1 MPADAQQLLDTL
13 AQQRGAMLQL
23 LERLTLIESPSS
35 DASTQL
41 PVQRLIADQLQA
53 LDFRARPLAGRSTG
67 GALFASPV
75 RRTRSRQVQLLL
87 GHYDTVW
94 PVGTLRDMPF
104 QVDDN
109 IVRGPGVFDMKGG
122 IVQIVFALKAVAALG
137 AEPAVTPVVLLNSDE
152 EIGSRESTRHI
163 KRLARIANRALVME
177 PSMGP
182 EGTIKTTRKGVGR
195 FTVRARGKAA
205 HAGLDPESG
214 ASAILELSHV
224 IQKLFGLNDPQQG
237 VSVNV
242 GTIDGGIRPN
252 VIAPESTAVIDVR
265 VQSQADAERV
275 SAAIAEIRPETP
287 GVELEIDGYIGRPPL
302 EPTPANQA
310 LWQLATELGA
320 ALGLSLEEG
329 LAGGGSDGSTVSQY
343 TATLDGLGPVGDGA
357 HARHEHLLIDR
368 TIERTALLAMLI
380 MAPSLEVAN
389 EPN

>member
-1 MPADAQQLLDTL
+1 MPADAQVLLDAL
-13 AQQRGAMLQL
+13 VQQRGAMLQL

-41 PVQRLIADQLQA
+41 PVQRVISDQLQA
-53 LDFRARPLAGRSTG
+53 LGYRTRPLSGRSTG
-67 GALFASPV
+67 GALFASPAQ
-75 RRTRSRQVQLLL
+75 RTRGQPVQLLL

-104 QVDDN
+104 QVDGN

-122 IVQIVFALKAVAALG
+122 IVQIVFALQTLAALG
-137 AEPAVTPVVLLNSDE
+137 SAPAVTPVILLNSDE

-275 SAAIAEIRPETP
+275 SAEISAIRPQTP
-287 GVELEIDGYIGRPPL
+287 GVELEIDGFIGRPPL

-310 LWQLATELGA
+310 LWQLATGLGRE
-320 ALGLSLEEG
+320 LGLSLEEG
-329 LAGGGSDGSTVSQY
+329 LAGGGSDGSTASQY

-380 MAPSLEVAN
+380 QAPPLEVAR
-389 EPN
+389 EPA

>member
-1 MPADAQQLLDTL
+1 MAGFAQQLLATL
-13 AQQRGAMLQL
+13 ERQRGSMLQL
-23 LERLTLIESPSS
+23 LERLALIESPSS
-35 DASTQL
+35 DAGTQL
-41 PVQRLIADQLQA
+41 PVRRLISDQLEA
-53 LDFRARPLAGRSTG
+53 LGFRVRPLPGRSTG
-67 GALFASPV
+67 GALFASPAK
-75 RRTRSRQVQLLL
+75 RSRGQPVQLLL

-104 QVDDN
+104 EVDGN

-122 IVQIVFALKAVAALG
+122 IVQIVFALQAVTALG
-137 AEPAVTPVVLLNSDE
+137 AETTVTPVILLNSDE

-163 KRLARIANRALVME
+163 RRLASIANRALVME

-224 IQKLFGLNDPQQG
+224 IQKLFGLNDPEQG

-265 VQSQADAERV
+265 VKNQADAERV
-275 SAAIAEIRPETP
+275 TAAIAGIRPETP
-287 GVELEIDGYIGRPPL
+287 GVELDIDGFIGRPPL

-310 LWQLATELGA
+310 LWQLARELGTELE
-320 ALGLSLEEG
+320 LTLEEG
-329 LAGGGSDGSTVSQY
+329 LAGGGSDGSTASQY

-380 MAPSLEVAN
+380 MAPPLKVIHEHA
-389 EPN
+389 

>member
-1 MPADAQQLLDTL
+1 MSSQAGRLLEIL
-13 AQQRGAMLQL
+13 ENQRGAMLQL

-35 DASTQL
+35 DAGTQL
-41 PVQRLIADQLQA
+41 PVRKLITQELERLG
-53 LDFRARPLAGRSTG
+53 FRVRPLTGRSTG
-67 GALFASPV
+67 GALFASPE
-75 RRTRSRQVQLLL
+75 RRERRRPVQLLL

-94 PVGTLRDMPF
+94 PVGTLREMPF
-104 QVDDN
+104 EIDGN

-122 IVQIVFALKAVAALG
+122 IVQTVFALQALTALG
-137 AEPAVTPVVLLNSDE
+137 AEPEVTPVILLNSDE
-152 EIGSRESTRHI
+152 EIGSRESTRYI
-163 KRLARIANRALVME
+163 RRLAGIANRALVME

-205 HAGLDPESG
+205 HAGLDPEGG

-224 IQKLFGLNDPQQG
+224 IQKLFQLNDPEHG

-265 VQSQADAERV
+265 VQSQEDAKRV
-275 SAAIAEIRPETP
+275 SAEILAIRPETP
-287 GVELEIDGYIGRPPL
+287 GVELDIDGFIGRPPL
-302 EPTPANQA
+302 EPTPANTA
-310 LWQLATELGA
+310 LWELARELGE
-320 ALGLSLEEG
+320 ALGLDLTDG
-329 LAGGGSDGSTVSQY
+329 LAGGGSDGSTASQF

-368 TIERTALLAMLI
+368 TMERTALLALLI
-380 MAPSLEVAN
+380 LAPPLNAPHVQ
-389 EPN
+389 

>member
-1 MPADAQQLLDTL
+1 MPVPAQQLLASL
-13 AQQRGAMLQL
+13 AEQRGAMLQL

-35 DASTQL
+35 DAGSQL
-41 PVQRLIADQLQA
+41 PVQQLIAAQFQELGY
-53 LDFRARPLAGRSTG
+53 RVRPLSGRRTG
-67 GALFASPV
+67 GALFAVPAC
-75 RRTRSRQVQLLL
+75 RTRGRPVQLLL

-104 QVDDN
+104 QVEGN

-122 IVQIVFALKAVAALG
+122 IVQILYALRALQTAG
-137 AEPAVTPVVLLNSDE
+137 TEPTVTPVILLNSDE

-163 KRLARIANRALVME
+163 RRLARISNRALVME

-205 HAGLDPESG
+205 HAGLDPEGG

-224 IQKLFGLNDPQQG
+224 IQKLFSLNDPEQG

-265 VQSQADAERV
+265 VQSTADAERV
-275 SAAIAEIRPETP
+275 SEAITSIEPQTP
-287 GVELEIDGYIGRPPL
+287 GVELEIDGFIGRPPL
-302 EPTPANQA
+302 EPTPANTA
-310 LWQLATELGA
+310 LWKLARELGGQ
-320 ALGLSLEEG
+320 LGLALDDG
-329 LAGGGSDGSTVSQY
+329 LAGGGSDGSTASQY

-368 TIERTALLAMLI
+368 TIERTALLALLI
-380 MAPSLEVAN
+380 LSPPLEVGDAG
-389 EPN
+389 

>member
-1 MPADAQQLLDTL
+1 MPADAQQLLSTL

-41 PVQRLIADQLQA
+41 PVQRLIIGQLQA
-53 LDFRARPLAGRSTG
+53 LGFRVRPLSGRSTG
-67 GALFASPV
+67 GALFASPAK
-75 RRTRSRQVQLLL
+75 RTRGQPVQLLL

-104 QVDDN
+104 QVDGN

-122 IVQIVFALKAVAALG
+122 IVQIVYALQTIAALG
-137 AEPAVTPVVLLNSDE
+137 VNPSVTPVILLNSDE

-163 KRLARIANRALVME
+163 RRLARIANRALVME

-265 VQSQADAERV
+265 VRSQADAERV
-275 SAAIAEIRPETP
+275 SAAISAIRPEIP
-287 GVELEIDGYIGRPPL
+287 GVELDIDGFIGRPPL

-310 LWQLATELGA
+310 LWQLATELGNE
-320 ALGLSLEEG
+320 LGLTLEEG
-329 LAGGGSDGSTVSQY
+329 LAGGGSDGSTASQY

-380 MAPSLEVAN
+380 LAPPVEVTDEQA
-389 EPN
+389 